1 MWLEETLKKS
11 QAARQRVI
19 ILSHVAVCPG
29 AANDSTLLWNYE
41 KVMALIA
48 AYSCVAALLCGH
60 DHSGGYKNEGGVH
73 HVTVESP
80 LECEV
85 GDKAYGLMLVGQDR
99 LTLAG
104 VGKTPSRDLPLRPF
118 P

>member
-1 MWLEETLKKS
+1 MKKS

-48 AYSCVAALLCGH
+48 AYSCVAAVLCGH
-60 DHSGGYKNEGGVH
+60 DHSGG
-73 HVTVESP
+73 
-80 LECEV
+80 
-85 GDKAYGLMLVGQDR
+85 
-99 LTLAG
+99 
-104 VGKTPSRDLPLRPF
+104 
-118 P
+118 